1 MILKKWYDLSIHFK
15 EPIKAG
21 TRCFSFLFLGSAR
34 VCTVLPDFG
43 SERLEFSSPASSLF
57 SIVHNI
63 WFPTLSCL
71 DYLQFRPPILNG
83 DPMLYTPPSYPLL
96 PVESC
101 LGWSYFIVLF
111 DFNSRARSVSIVFN
125 RLSFLWITGCCVW
138 IFFSLLYPRGRSM
151 ACAVWLFPTL
161 RL

>member
-1 MILKKWYDLSIHFK
+1 MIWSFHAIHFK

-63 WFPTLSCL
+63 WFPTHSCL
-71 DYLQFRPPILNG
+71 DYLQFRSPILNG
-83 DPMLYTPPSYPLL
+83 DSMLYTPPSYPLH

-101 LGWSYFIVLF
+101 FRMIIFLCS
-111 DFNSRARSVSIVFN
+111 SRLQLTRQLREYRFQPPFLPLDYRVSRSSSLQPTVSP
-125 RLSFLWITGCCVW
+125 GG
-138 IFFSLLYPRGRSM
+138 SLT
-151 ACAVWLFPTL
+151 CAVWLFTML
-161 RL
+161 CL